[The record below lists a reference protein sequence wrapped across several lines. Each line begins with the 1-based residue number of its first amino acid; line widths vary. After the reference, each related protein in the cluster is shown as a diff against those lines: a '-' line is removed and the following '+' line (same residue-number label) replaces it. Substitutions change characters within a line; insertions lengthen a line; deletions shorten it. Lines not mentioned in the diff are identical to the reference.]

1 MADSGGV
8 RRPRRGIAWL
18 ASKARW
24 HGGAAGGGKHKGYE
38 SSVRSSTVI
47 QASSDAIRI
56 PAPGMSKGSITSRS
70 AWQNGPYPVAWM
82 GGDRGAG
89 RGQRPD
95 REPGIGPLV

>member
-1 MADSGGV
+1 MVG
-8 RRPRRGIAWL
+8 P
-18 ASKARW
+18 
-24 HGGAAGGGKHKGYE
+24 AGGGKHKGYE

-47 QASSDAIRI
+47 QPSSDAIRI
-56 PAPGMSKGSITSRS
+56 PAPGMSEGSITSRS
-70 AWQNGPYPVAWM
+70 APQNGPRRLD